1 MSKDHDDENPM
12 EQQQPN
18 KQGVRYFQQ
27 ATKQKTNKQINK
39 KTQNFYFSLDASH
52 DSAGLLD
59 PTLAGSL
66 CLIVDLILER
76 KKNTRQKMC
85 PKPIK

>member
-12 EQQQPN
+12 EQQQP
-18 KQGVRYFQQ
+18 
-27 ATKQKTNKQINK
+27 TKQTNKQINK

-52 DSAGLLD
+52 DSAGLFD

-66 CLIVDLILER
+66 CLIVDLNFSK
-76 KKNTRQKMC
+76 KKNKRQKMC
-85 PKPIK
+85 PKPIKRFDQR